1 MKNVAESY
9 AMGLYNAARHIDC
22 ERTVADDLNGVA
34 QLVDLCGEYFA
45 NRLVSDY
52 EKAKLLREV
61 LAGHVHPLTLEFTL
75 LMLTRCQIK
84 YLPDAV
90 EGFQRLCGASDA
102 AVSLRVPFE
111 LDEAL
116 LSRLGRRL
124 AEEGLIPP
132 ERAENVSFDITVD
145 ETLLGG
151 FIAAYGG
158 YQLDASLKTALNKIT
173 RP

>member
-1 MKNVAESY
+1 MKNIAECY
-9 AMGLYNAARHIDC
+9 AMGLYNAAQHLGC
-22 ERTVADDLNGVA
+22 EREVADGLSDVA
-34 QLVDLCGEYFA
+34 RLLDLCGEYFSS
-45 NRLVSDY
+45 RLVSDY
-52 EKAKLLREV
+52 KKAELLGEV
-61 LAGHVHPLTLEFTL
+61 LDGHVHPLTLEFML
-75 LMLTRCQIK
+75 LMFTRRQIK
-84 YLPDAV
+84 YLPAAA
-90 EGFQRLCGASDA
+90 ESFRRLCGASDS

-111 LDEAL
+111 LDAAL

-124 AEEGLIPP
+124 AEDGLIPQN
-132 ERAENVSFDITVD
+132 RAENVSFDITID